1 MFKGITGA
9 IDRARLALHIRRA
22 SSQLYG
28 PTFCGLPRGTRKLAL
43 TYDDGPNDRCTPQL
57 LEVLEKH
64 GVHATFFLVGKF
76 VAARTGIARLL
87 VETGHAVGNHTYSH
101 PDLTVLP
108 AAQLQNELDSTSR
121 AIEDATGVC
130 PILFRPPYGRRNR
143 RILSVVRERGMTT
156 VMWRAACYD
165 WKAKSH
171 ENIGYMIS
179 LIRGGEVLQF
189 HDGSHRSL
197 GVDRSNCIEYTD
209 IILRHYRDLGYE
221 FVTVPEMMR
230 SFVGPEIVEKAPLS
244 EAQRPIASTPEAHR
258 TAKAGY

>member
-1 MFKGITGA
+1 MFKGISGA
-9 IDRARLALHIRRA
+9 IDRARLALHIMRS

-28 PTFCGLPRGTRKLAL
+28 STFCGLPRGTRKLAL
-43 TYDDGPNDRCTPQL
+43 TYDDGPNDSCTPRL

-64 GVHATFFLVGKF
+64 GVHATFFLIGKF
-76 VAARTGIARLL
+76 VTARPDIARFL
-87 VETGHAVGNHTYSH
+87 VEAGHAVGNHTYSH
-101 PDLTVLP
+101 PDLTLLP
-108 AAQLQNELDSTSR
+108 ASQLQNELDSTSR
-121 AIEDATGVC
+121 AIEDATGAS
-130 PILFRPPYGRRNR
+130 PNLFRPPYGRRNR
-143 RILSVVRERGMTT
+143 RILSVVQERGMTT

-171 ENIGYMIS
+171 ENIGHMIS
-179 LIRGGEVLQF
+179 LIRGGDVLQF

-230 SFVGPEIVEKAPLS
+230 SFVGPEIAEKAPLG
-244 EAQRPIASTPEAHR
+244 ETQRPIASVPEAHR